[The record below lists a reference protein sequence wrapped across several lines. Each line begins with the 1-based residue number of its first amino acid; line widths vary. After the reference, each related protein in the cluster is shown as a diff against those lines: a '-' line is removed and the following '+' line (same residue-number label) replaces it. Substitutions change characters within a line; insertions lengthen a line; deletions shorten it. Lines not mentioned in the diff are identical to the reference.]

1 MADPIK
7 SMTDWDQLKA
17 MLDKKADET
26 TGTKIDEAALLA
38 HLRSRVKGQ
47 NAILEDVAKLIRLQA
62 AKKQK
67 DKPIANLLFLGPT
80 GTGKTELAKAVA
92 EYLFKDENA
101 MLRFDC
107 SELSGPEAKTR
118 LVGTPTGYIGSE
130 QGGQLTR
137 PVMANPRR
145 LILFDEIEK
154 AYPPVFDLFL
164 QLLGEGRLTEQGSG
178 KVVNY
183 TQCLFILTSN
193 AHAEAIGK
201 IQAEMTDYH
210 EMLNAVKGELAEAKV
225 FRPEILGRI
234 DKVYVFKPLE
244 GMVVA
249 EIALLKIS
257 KLAREYGLEVHFIA
271 PELILRALMANEKV
285 SRFGIRELERILFDL
300 FANQFID
307 AKEAG
312 AKKVDV
318 DVGEGGSVQI
328 RPASK
333 ADTIS

>member
-1 MADPIK
+1 MADPIEN
-7 SMTDWDQLKA
+7 MTDWNQLKA

-26 TGTKIDEAALLA
+26 TGTKIDEAALLK
-38 HLRSRVKGQ
+38 HLHSRVKGQ
-47 NAILEDVAKLIRLQA
+47 DTILQDVAKLIRLQA

-80 GTGKTELAKAVA
+80 GTGKTELAKAIA

-107 SELSGPEAKTR
+107 SELSGPESKNR
-118 LVGTPTGYIGSE
+118 LIGMPAGYISSE

-234 DKVYVFKPLE
+234 DRVYVFRPLA

-257 KLAREYGLEVHFIA
+257 KLAREYGLEIEFVA
-271 PELILRALMANEKV
+271 PELIIRALMANEKV
-285 SRFGIRELERILFDL
+285 SRFGIRELERILADL
-300 FANQFID
+300 FANQFVE

-312 AKKVDV
+312 AKRVRVEVD
-318 DVGEGGSVQI
+318 EGNV
-328 RPASK
+328 RVTPAPNPAS
-333 ADTIS
+333 AS

>member
-7 SMTDWDQLKA
+7 GMTDWDQLKA
-17 MLDKKADET
+17 MLDKKAGDT
-26 TGTKIDEAALLA
+26 AGTKIDEAALLA
-38 HLRSRVKGQ
+38 HLLSRVKGQ
-47 NAILEDVAKLIRLQA
+47 DAILEDVAKIIRLQA

-80 GTGKTELAKAVA
+80 GTGKTELAKAIA

-201 IQAEMTDYH
+201 IQAEMSDYH

-234 DKVYVFKPLE
+234 DKVYVFRPLE

-257 KLAREYGLEVHFIA
+257 KLAREYGLEVEFVA
-271 PELILRALMANEKV
+271 PELIVRALMANEKV

-307 AKEAG
+307 AKEGG
-312 AKKVDV
+312 AKRVRIDV
-318 DVGEGGSVQI
+318 DDDKNVRVT
-328 RPASK
+328 PASD
-333 ADTIS
+333 AGSAS

>member
-1 MADPIK
+1 
-7 SMTDWDQLKA
+7 
-17 MLDKKADET
+17 
-26 TGTKIDEAALLA
+26 
-38 HLRSRVKGQ
+38 
-47 NAILEDVAKLIRLQA
+47 
-62 AKKQK
+62 
-67 DKPIANLLFLGPT
+67 
-80 GTGKTELAKAVA
+80 
-92 EYLFKDENA
+92 
-101 MLRFDC
+101 
-107 SELSGPEAKTR
+107 
-118 LVGTPTGYIGSE
+118 
-130 QGGQLTR
+130 
-137 PVMANPRR
+137 MANPRR

-234 DKVYVFKPLE
+234 DKVYVFRPLA

-249 EIALLKIS
+249 EIALVKIA
-257 KLAREYGLEVHFIA
+257 KLAREYGLEVEFVA
-271 PELILRALMANEKV
+271 PELILRALMANDKV

-300 FANQFID
+300 FANQFIE
-307 AKEAG
+307 AKDAG
-312 AKKVDV
+312 AKRVRVDT
-318 DVGEGGSVQI
+318 GEDGNVRVS
-328 RPASK
+328 PAPEAGTS
-333 ADTIS
+333 

>member
-7 SMTDWDQLKA
+7 GMTDWDQLKA
-17 MLDKKADET
+17 MLDKKAGDT
-26 TGTKIDEAALLA
+26 AGTKIDEAALLA

-47 NAILEDVAKLIRLQA
+47 DAILEDVAKIIRLQA

-80 GTGKTELAKAVA
+80 GTGKTELAKAIA

-107 SELSGPEAKTR
+107 SEWSGPEAKTR

-164 QLLGEGRLTEQGSG
+164 QMMGEARLTEPGSG
-178 KVVNY
+178 K
-183 TQCLFILTSN
+183 TAGFSRSIIILTSN
-193 AHAEAIGK
+193 ADAEQIGK
-201 IQAEMTDYH
+201 IQREVTDYH
-210 EMLNAVKGELAEAKV
+210 EMVNAVKSHLADSKI
-225 FRPEILGRI
+225 FRPEIIGRI
-234 DKVYVFKPLE
+234 DRVYVFQPLS
-244 GMVVA
+244 GMVIA
-249 EIALLKIS
+249 EIALLKIT
-257 KLAREYGLEVHFIA
+257 KLAEQYRLKVKFIA
-271 PELILRALMANEKV
+271 PELLLQALAANEKV
-285 SRFGIRELERILFDL
+285 SRFGIRELGRILDDMLAGQLLQARDL
-300 FANQFID
+300 G
-307 AKEAG
+307 AKEVLLEPDLS
-312 AKKVDV
+312 KD
-318 DVGEGGSVQI
+318 EISI
-328 RPASK
+328 RPN
-333 ADTIS
+333 

>member
-1 MADPIK
+1 VADPIEN
-7 SMTDWDQLKA
+7 MTDWNQLKA
-17 MLDKKADET
+17 MLDKKAGDT
-26 TGTKIDEAALLA
+26 AGAKIDEAALLS

-47 NAILEDVAKLIRLQA
+47 DAILEDLAKIIRLQA

-80 GTGKTELAKAVA
+80 GTGKTELAKAIA

-137 PVMANPRR
+137 PVMANPKR

-201 IQAEMTDYH
+201 IQNEMTDYH

-234 DKVYVFKPLE
+234 DKVYVFRPLA
-244 GMVVA
+244 GIVVA
-249 EIALLKIS
+249 EIALLKIA
-257 KLAREYGLEVHFIA
+257 KLGREYGLEVQFIA
-271 PELILRALMANEKV
+271 PELILRALAANDKI
-285 SRFGIRELERILFDL
+285 SRFGIRELERILSEL
-300 FANQFID
+300 FANQFVE
-307 AKEAG
+307 AKDGG
-312 AKKVDV
+312 AKRVRVDADEDGNVKVAPV
-318 DVGEGGSVQI
+318 AEIES
-328 RPASK
+328 P
-333 ADTIS
+333 

>member
-1 MADPIK
+1 MADPIEN
-7 SMTDWDQLKA
+7 MTDWNQLKA

-47 NAILEDVAKLIRLQA
+47 DAILEDVAKLIRLQA

-80 GTGKTELAKAVA
+80 GTGKTELAKAIA

-201 IQAEMTDYH
+201 IQTEMTDYH

-234 DKVYVFKPLE
+234 DKVYVFRPLA

-257 KLAREYGLEVHFIA
+257 KLAREYGLEVQFVA
-271 PELILRALMANEKV
+271 PELIMRALMANEKV

-307 AKEAG
+307 AKESG
-312 AKKVDV
+312 AKRVRVDV
-318 DVGEGGSVQI
+318 ENGNVCVTPAAAGGTV
-328 RPASK
+328 P
-333 ADTIS
+333 